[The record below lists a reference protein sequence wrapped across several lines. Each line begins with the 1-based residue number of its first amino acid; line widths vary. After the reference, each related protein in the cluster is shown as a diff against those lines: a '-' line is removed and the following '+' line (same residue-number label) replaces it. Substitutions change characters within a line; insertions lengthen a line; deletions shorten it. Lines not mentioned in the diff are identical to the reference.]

1 MGRPLYQKIIV
12 LALLF
17 GLASIFI
24 YSAPPSRGVKK
35 DKPLS
40 QALLNIE
47 GWHSSGVVPLEQEIV
62 KVLGLDEYANQSY
75 SNGRETVF
83 LYIGYYLTKKK
94 LGAAHDPLVCFPGG
108 GWVASEIKEGSLIVS
123 PEVNGSISFSTM
135 TVERGLR
142 KEFILYWFQSYDR
155 TASNTF
161 NQKIISLR
169 QRTLRRR
176 EDNAF
181 VRISIPVGDKSL
193 DECRE
198 ILTQFIKS
206 FYPLFLNYVK
216 G

>member
-24 YSAPPSRGVKK
+24 YWEPPSRGVKK

-62 KVLGLDEYANQSY
+62 KVLALDEYANQSY

-135 TVERGLR
+135 TVERGLQ

-155 TASNTF
+155 TAPNTF
-161 NQKIISLR
+161 SQKTISLR
-169 QRTLRRR
+169 QRILRQR

-181 VRISIPVGDKSL
+181 VRISIPVGDKSSE
-193 DECRE
+193 ECRE